1 MLYVHGTFNK
11 SFEEWR
17 EIFFATEQLQN
28 IQYLY
33 FDQIK
38 FIFNR
43 ILLHRPQITYVR
55 II

>member
-17 EIFFATEQLQN
+17 EIFFAIVQLLN

-38 FIFNR
+38 SFFSR
-43 ILLHRPQITYVR
+43 ILRITDVR

>member
-17 EIFFATEQLQN
+17 EIFFAIVQLLN

-33 FDQIK
+33 FDKIK
-38 FIFNR
+38 FISNR
-43 ILLHRPQITYVR
+43 ILLVLRITYVR